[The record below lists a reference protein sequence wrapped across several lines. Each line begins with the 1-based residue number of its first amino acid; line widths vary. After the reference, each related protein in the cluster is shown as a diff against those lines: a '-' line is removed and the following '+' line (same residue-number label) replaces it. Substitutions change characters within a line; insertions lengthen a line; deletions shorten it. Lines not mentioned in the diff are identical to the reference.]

1 MNGIQSAHH
10 DAIIVGAGQSG
21 LAAAFHLAQQGADF
35 VVLESAARVGDT
47 WRKRYDSLRLY
58 SPAKADALPGM
69 PFPLPGNAFP
79 TGRQMADYLEAYA
92 QRFKLPVRTD
102 VQVEALEADTDGS
115 GGYLVRTA
123 AGVFRA
129 PQVVIAGGYY
139 RKPHVP
145 DFAID
150 LDPDIRQLHSGDYR
164 DPSQLADGPVLVV
177 GRSHSGADLAL
188 EAVRNGHRTI
198 LSGRSHGQLP
208 FSVDSRTGRLAW
220 PVIEFLASNVLTLG
234 TPVGRKVAPEVR
246 RSGAPLLRVRAVDL
260 DRAGV
265 ESVEARVV
273 GAKDGKPTL
282 DGGRELEVANVL
294 WCTGFRPDY
303 GWIDLPIFDD
313 HDWPLQYRGVVDS
326 APGVYFLGLPF
337 QYAFTSMLVAGAGRD
352 AAYVTARMASRA
364 ASSLPQTMTRGTPP
378 S

>member
-1 MNGIQSAHH
+1 MKGTHNEHH
-10 DAIIVGAGQSG
+10 EAIIVGAGQSG
-21 LAAAFHLAQQGADF
+21 LAAAVHLAQQGTDF
-35 VVLESAARVGDT
+35 VVLESAARVGDS
-47 WRKRYDSLRLY
+47 WRGRYASLRLY

-69 PFPLPGNAFP
+69 SFPLPGHEFP
-79 TGRQMADYLEAYA
+79 TGHQMGDYLESYA
-92 QRFKLPVRTD
+92 QRFKLPVRTGTK
-102 VQVEALEADTDGS
+102 VEALEAATDGS
-115 GGYLVRTA
+115 GGYVVRTA
-123 AGVFRA
+123 DGALRA

-145 DFAID
+145 DFATD

-220 PVIEFLASNVLTLG
+220 PVIEFLASHVLTLG

-265 ESVEARVV
+265 ESIEARVV
-273 GAKDGKPTL
+273 GTRDGRPTL
-282 DGGRELEVANVL
+282 DDGRELDVANVL
-294 WCTGFRPDY
+294 WCTGFGPDF
-303 GWIDLPIFDD
+303 GWIDLPIFDE
-313 HDWPLQYRGVVDS
+313 HDWPQQHRGVVDS

-352 AAYVTARMASRA
+352 AAYVTAQMASRA
-364 ASSLPQTMTRGTPP
+364 TSAVPSAMSAGAVAS
-378 S
+378 

>member
-10 DAIIVGAGQSG
+10 DAIIIGAGQSG
-21 LAAAFHLAQQGADF
+21 LAAAFHLAQKGTNF
-35 VVLESAARVGDT
+35 IVLESDARVGDT
-47 WRKRYDSLRLY
+47 WRERYASLRLY

-79 TGRQMADYLEAYA
+79 TGQQMGDYLEGYA
-92 QRFKLPVRTD
+92 QRFKLPVRTG
-102 VQVEALEADTDGS
+102 VKVEALEADTVGS

-123 AGVFRA
+123 GGSFRA
-129 PQVVIAGGYY
+129 QQVVIAGGYY
-139 RKPHVP
+139 RNPYVP
-145 DFAID
+145 DFASE
-150 LDPDIRQLHSGDYR
+150 LDPAIRQLHSGQYR

-188 EAVRNGHRTI
+188 EAVRHGHRAI

-234 TPVGRKVAPEVR
+234 TPIGRKVAPEVR
-246 RSGAPLLRVRAVDL
+246 KSGAPLLRVRAVDL

-265 ESVEARVV
+265 ELVEARVV
-273 GAKDGKPTL
+273 GTKDGRPTL
-282 DGGRELEVANVL
+282 DGGRELDVANVL

-303 GWIDLPIFDD
+303 GWIELPIFDD
-313 HDWPLQYRGVVDS
+313 HGWPLQHRGVVDS

-352 AAYVTARMASRA
+352 AEYITARMASRA
-364 ASSLPQTMTRGTPP
+364 A
-378 S
+378 

>member
-1 MNGIQSAHH
+1 
-10 DAIIVGAGQSG
+10 
-21 LAAAFHLAQQGADF
+21 
-35 VVLESAARVGDT
+35 
-47 WRKRYDSLRLY
+47 
-58 SPAKADALPGM
+58 M
-69 PFPLPGNAFP
+69 PFPLPGHVFP
-79 TGRQMADYLEAYA
+79 TGHQMGDYLESYA
-92 QRFKLPVRTD
+92 QRFKLPVRTG
-102 VQVEALEADTDGS
+102 VKVEALEAATDGS
-115 GGYLVRTA
+115 GDYIVRTA
-123 AGVFRA
+123 GGAFRA

-145 DFAID
+145 DFASD
-150 LDPDIRQLHSGDYR
+150 LDPDIRQFHSGHYR

-265 ESVEARVV
+265 ESIEARVV
-273 GAKDGKPTL
+273 GTKDGKPTL
-282 DGGRELEVANVL
+282 DDGRELEVANVL

-303 GWIDLPIFDD
+303 GWIDLPIFDE
-313 HDWPLQYRGVVDS
+313 HDWPLQHRGVVDS

-352 AAYVTARMASRA
+352 AAVRHRADGVSSGSILASGHEYRHAAVLIPANGSVAVVMTLDSRDTRARYWCELLAS
-364 ASSLPQTMTRGTPP
+364 
-378 S
+378 

>member
-1 MNGIQSAHH
+1 VNRIQSAHH
-10 DAIIVGAGQSG
+10 DAIIIGAGQSG
-21 LAAAFHLAQQGADF
+21 LAAAYHLAQQGTDF
-35 VVLESAARVGDT
+35 VVLERAARVGDG
-47 WRKRYDSLRLY
+47 WRERYDSLRLY

-69 PFPLPGNAFP
+69 AFPLPGHAFP
-79 TGRQMADYLEAYA
+79 TGRQMGDYLESYA
-92 QRFKLPVRTD
+92 KRFELPVRTG
-102 VQVEALEADTDGS
+102 VEVEALEAVTDRA

-123 AGVFRA
+123 GRAFRA

-145 DFAID
+145 NFSAEF
-150 LDPDIRQLHSGDYR
+150 DPGIRQLHSGEYR
-164 DPSQLADGPVLVV
+164 GPSQLADGTVLVV

-220 PVIEFLASNVLTLG
+220 PVIKFLASNVLTLG
-234 TPVGRKVAPEVR
+234 TPIGRKVAPEVR
-246 RSGAPLLRVRAVDL
+246 KSGAPLLRVRAVEL

-265 ESVEARVV
+265 ESTEARVV

-282 DGGRELEVANVL
+282 DGGRELDVANVL

-303 GWIDLPIFDD
+303 GWIDLPIFDE
-313 HDWPLQYRGVVDS
+313 HDWPQQYRGVVDS

-364 ASSLPQTMTRGTPP
+364 ASNLPSYMGPRMLP